1 MIIAVIGSR
10 NFLNYELLESILD
23 SLPKASQFVSGGA
36 KGADKLAELY
46 AEKNQIPVVIFK
58 PDWQKYGKAAGVIR
72 NREIIEAAEM
82 LVAFWD
88 GESKGTASSLAFA
101 KKKGMPIHTVISQ
114 IP

>member
-10 NFLNYELLESILD
+10 NFSDYELLESTLA
-23 SLPKASQFVSGGA
+23 SLPQVTRFVSGGA
-36 KGADKLAELY
+36 KGADALAEIY
-46 AEKNQIPVVIFK
+46 AEKNQIPVIVFK
-58 PDWQKYGKAAGVIR
+58 PDWEKYGKAAGVIR

-101 KKKGMPIHTVISQ
+101 QKKGIPIQTVIVRNN
-114 IP
+114 